1 MNPELKQLT
10 ITAKELEQLTG
21 FEVTDLFIGGLVGGA
36 YRPNLFKTQK
46 RCIAFCFTQLL
57 VFILVFI
64 FTLPLGLI
72 VVRNHTNS
80 VDDLPTISRF
90 LQTTLGI
97 SILAVV
103 GWNASMR
110 FKSKALK
117 PLAHL
122 LDEVDKYNE
131 VVQAVSVVNRL
142 EAIGNLQTYSI
153 DRKQAIEALTIAR
166 NSLICGLMTEKI
178 LRQSRGL
185 LARRIDLLAN
195 IEANLTTLRT
205 LEVTNQASEYVELL
219 NEALQI
225 GMSVHEEVQ
234 QFSQR

>member
-21 FEVTDLFIGGLVGGA
+21 FEVAELFIGGLVGGA

-46 RCIAFCFTQLL
+46 RYIAFCFTQLL
-57 VFILVFI
+57 VFILIFI
-64 FTLPLGLI
+64 FTLPIGLV

-80 VDDLPTISRF
+80 VNDLPTMTRF
-90 LQTTLGI
+90 LQITLGI
-97 SILAVV
+97 STLAIV
-103 GWNASMR
+103 GWNVTMEL
-110 FKSKALK
+110 KSKAFRL
-117 PLAHL
+117 LAHL
-122 LDEVDKYNE
+122 LDEVDQYNE
-131 VVQAVSVVNRL
+131 IVQAVSIVDHL
-142 EAIGNLQTYSI
+142 EAIGTAQTYSTN
-153 DRKQAIEALTIAR
+153 RQQVIEALTIAR
-166 NSLICGLMTEKI
+166 NSLVCGLMTEKI
-178 LRQSRGL
+178 LRQNRSL
-185 LARRIDLLAN
+185 LARRTDLFAS

-225 GMSVHEEVQ
+225 GMSIHQQVQ